1 MQTRENIREK
11 VLAIPFGGCSVIC
24 SIAVEYKNNGTYTV
38 NDLNDLH
45 LTNLGLKDAIR
56 AVFDNQPGQ
65 TTPKPT
71 NASPTKS

>member
-24 SIAVEYKNNGTYTV
+24 SLVVHYESTGYTV
-38 NDLNDLH
+38 HDTASLYLTKLNI
-45 LTNLGLKDAIR
+45 KEAVR

-65 TTPKPT
+65 TPTQPT